1 MSITETIRFSQLGC
15 GCAYWARDDVLG
27 ETPFRT
33 SPGNAVPAVK
43 ATVRVGNQI
52 VEAPVKPGVREVAFK
67 MSLPAGATRMSSFF
81 TTREGVEVGAFYAY
95 VRKK

>member
-33 SPGNAVPAVK
+33 SPGNVK